1 MTNKEMIN
9 AMVAQ
14 WESEHADAWA
24 KYEIGC
30 EKQPIKKLKKFL
42 KKL

>member
-14 WESEHADAWA
+14 WEQENADIWA
-24 KYEIGC
+24 RYEVGC
-30 EKQPIKKLKKFL
+30 
-42 KKL
+42 

>member
-14 WESEHADAWA
+14 WENEQADAWA
-24 KYEIGC
+24 RYEIGC
-30 EKQPIKKLKKFL
+30 
-42 KKL
+42 

>member
-14 WESEHADAWA
+14 WEQENADIWA
-24 KYEIGC
+24 RYEIGC
-30 EKQPIKKLKKFL
+30 
-42 KKL
+42 

>member
-9 AMVAQ
+9 AMVTQ
-14 WESEHADAWA
+14 WEEEHADIWA

-30 EKQPIKKLKKFL
+30 
-42 KKL
+42 